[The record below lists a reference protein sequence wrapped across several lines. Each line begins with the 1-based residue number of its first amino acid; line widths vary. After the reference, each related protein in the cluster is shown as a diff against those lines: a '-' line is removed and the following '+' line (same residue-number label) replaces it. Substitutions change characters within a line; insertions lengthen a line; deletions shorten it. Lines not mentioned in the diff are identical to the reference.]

1 MLRVYR
7 WIRTIAAVL
16 GLIVFVGTLPSA
28 AQETVKIGVILPL
41 SGPLAPT
48 GQELR
53 RGYELMVD
61 IVNNVY
67 PELAALGLEVAGW
80 NGIPSLG
87 GAKIEPIFADSRGEP
102 AVGAD
107 MARRLILEQGVVGL
121 MGAYQSSVTQTV
133 ATVAERHGIPL
144 VNSDSSSPTLTTLGY
159 EWFWR
164 VTPHDMIF
172 DDDLF
177 NLLDGLVEGKA
188 PGVPAVP
195 KDSIRRLAVVVENTE
210 FGSATGNDIVNR
222 LAPERGYEVV
232 EYMRYQANSPD
243 LTSETARLV
252 NSGADV
258 YLFASYVSDAILFMR
273 TLALRGAK
281 PTLIWGQNAGFTN
294 PDFVQALG
302 PALHGVLTRS
312 LFIAKIGEVRPI
324 AGAINELYRQ
334 RYGTNL
340 SEESAREML
349 GVLAWAHALNNAGST
364 NPRALQ
370 RALNELEIPGDQL
383 ITPWQGIKF
392 GSGRPGER
400 NQNIYAT
407 GMIGQYQ
414 YNPGTGQVTLEIVY
428 PFEAATA
435 DMVFPFPGW
444 D

>member
-1 MLRVYR
+1 MLRLRR
-7 WIRTIAAVL
+7 WIAAVL
-16 GLIVFVGTLPSA
+16 LACGLVALAGAAPSI
-28 AQETVKIGVILPL
+28 AQETIKIGVILPL

-80 NGIPSLG
+80 NGIPALG
-87 GAKIEPIFADSRGEP
+87 GAKIEPIFADSRGDP
-102 AVGAD
+102 SVGAD

-133 ATVAERHGIPL
+133 ATVAEREGIPL
-144 VNSDSSSPTLTTLGY
+144 VNSDSSSPTLTMQGF

-177 NLLDGLVEGKA
+177 NLLDGLVEGRA
-188 PGVPAVP
+188 PGVPPVA
-195 KDSIRRLAVVVENTE
+195 KESIRRLAVVVENTE
-210 FGSATGNDIVNR
+210 FGSATGDDIVNR
-222 LAPERGYEVV
+222 LAPARGYEVV
-232 EYMRYQANSPD
+232 DYMRYQANSPD
-243 LTSETARLV
+243 LTSEVTRLV
-252 NSGADV
+252 NSGADT

-281 PTLIWGQNAGFTN
+281 PALIWGQNAGFTN

-302 PALHGVLTRS
+302 ANLHGVLTRS

-324 AGAINELYRQ
+324 AAAINELYRQ
-334 RYGTNL
+334 RHGTNL
-340 SEESAREML
+340 SEESAREMV
-349 GVLAWAHALNNAGST
+349 GVLTWAYALHNAAST
-364 NPRALQ
+364 SPAALQ

-383 ITPWQGIKF
+383 ITPWEGIKF
-392 GSGRPGER
+392 GAGRPGER

-414 YNPGTGQVTLEIVY
+414 YHPESGEVTLEIVY
-428 PFEAATA
+428 PFDAATA

>member
-1 MLRVYR
+1 MLRLRCWVV
-7 WIRTIAAVL
+7 ALLVAGVL
-16 GLIVFVGTLPSA
+16 AIGAETPTL
-28 AQETVKIGVILPL
+28 AQQTVKIGVILPL

-61 IVNNVY
+61 IVNGVH

-80 NGIPSLG
+80 DGIPALG
-87 GAKIEPIFADSRGEP
+87 GAKIEPIFADSRGDP
-102 AVGAD
+102 SVGAD

-133 ATVAERHGIPL
+133 ATVAERQGIPL
-144 VNSDSSSPTLTTLGY
+144 VNSDSSSPTLTMQGF

-164 VTPHDMIF
+164 VTPHDMTF

-188 PGVPAVP
+188 PGVPPVP
-195 KDSIRRLAVVVENTE
+195 KDSIRRLAIAVENTE
-210 FGSATGNDIVNR
+210 FGSATGDDIVNR
-222 LAPERGYEVV
+222 LAPARGYEVV
-232 EYMRYQANSPD
+232 DYMRYQANSPD
-243 LTSETARLV
+243 LTSEVARLV
-252 NSGADV
+252 NSGADA
-258 YLFASYVSDAILFMR
+258 YLFASYVSDSILFMR

-281 PTLIWGQNAGFTN
+281 PALIWGQNAGFTN
-294 PDFVQALG
+294 PDFVSALG
-302 PALHGVLTRS
+302 PELHGVLTRS
-312 LFIAKIGEVRPI
+312 LFIPKIGEVRPI
-324 AGAINELYRQ
+324 AAAINELYRQ
-334 RYGTNL
+334 RHGTNL

-349 GVLAWAHALNNAGST
+349 GVLTWAYALQNAGT
-364 NPRALQ
+364 TDPTALQ
-370 RALNELEIPGDQL
+370 RALNALEIPGDQL
-383 ITPWQGIKF
+383 LTPWEGIKF
-392 GSGRPGER
+392 GAGRPGEK

-414 YNPGTGQVTLEIVY
+414 YNPETGQVSLEIVY